1 MDELQKLYDV
11 LSRDGYYTKSFEE
24 FQVQYE
30 DPTYRDKVF
39 GVVSRDGLYTKSREE
54 FDVKYSPLKK
64 KEELVQ
70 EDTVSVSEDGGLV
83 SPTIAEVDTTVIGQ
97 VPQEFGG
104 DEVEQYTPEKV
115 EEGRDTR
122 LAGYVDP
129 LSIQLLGMYPDDEKL
144 RIAQEE
150 HDRDVAYTESIE
162 KELAFGGN
170 LLTEGANQFERSVSN
185 LSEFQRKTHDTPKPI
200 GDYGEE
206 FVVPKMNYEFGQ
218 YGFEFE
224 ETGVGDAMIVTAS
237 NDETLRVNLDTFLE
251 IGDTENTAE
260 LQEFLRKNKDTTLTQ
275 LAEDEVRVLNEEE
288 IVSTVRTFNTE
299 TETFREEQNAFV
311 KEYTEFVAE
320 LTELEDLGTDA
331 VNADP
336 ELLAQY
342 REKLARKKEYQ
353 DEYTELRERSKGFAA
368 QGARLDKLAA
378 EYAEMQS
385 EQGTFW
391 EGIWNRF
398 AKYPSTIAS
407 STTRALL
414 GAGIELLPTE
424 GLVGVDNYAERL
436 GLEVPEGMSDE
447 EGIEW
452 LKGQEEVVTT
462 TPTEVGVDGV
472 IVGRTTRSYPEYEA
486 IINESQDRSLK
497 EFFYG
502 EKQYRNPYS
511 AVAATTDTDIGF
523 LDAIKLG
530 KDIFQSDNTT
540 EQWDELHSQNFWEG
554 ALLGVAESLPA
565 MVGGAGIAGMAQR
578 TAQMYALSTE
588 HVYDEM
594 QQDAAFDDISETE
607 KFMIT
612 APIGIAVG
620 ILEAVGFRNV
630 ISGNPLVLN
639 LVSRALKKTGKGTTA
654 KTFGELIRKDVDG
667 WMSRGLLVLTAAGA
681 AEFETGLA
689 QEIAE
694 VGVKDIYNEIKGKD
708 MFQTPDTWT
717 QYVGQVLRAGAQEAV
732 GGFVLGAPSAVAA
745 AAKKGELTSVDD
757 TSWAIFKGLLTD
769 PEYKTQYVTK
779 LKQQVAAGEISSKE
793 QQEKLALVNQLL
805 GVMPQIPTDF
815 NEAQQRQA
823 LELLFKKQELESEIE
838 GKDDSLVKR
847 QKKKIADITVQLE
860 AIAEQAAIEQ
870 QQDKAAEADI
880 AEEGVSSKTQEEVTE
895 DVTEEE
901 QGDVEEFF
909 GETVEETTEQVN
921 DNLSINKKGS
931 YKFSPTQKSIR
942 NRVVKA
948 ARMGAKAI
956 SKVLPDVRIVLHE
969 SNDEY
974 LKFDKEGQPGTF
986 VDNAIHINLS
996 KANVRTIPHE
1006 IFHAVFINKVKTDA
1020 AAAKAAEKMMLSVR
1034 KTLED
1039 GSALA
1044 KRIDSFAAQYTE
1056 GLEEFQNEE
1065 RLAELVGI
1073 LSSEYKNLNK
1083 PAKNKV
1089 IQFLKNFAK
1098 RFGIDLD
1105 SDFGKTDESVIDLLN
1120 TISRK
1125 VRKGEVIEEAD
1136 ISLLE
1141 QIPYSEGEVVTPV
1154 EGDMK
1159 PQGRKQKNIFE
1170 GLDFVESLPVVSL
1183 REFIDSVKGK
1193 IFAVTS
1199 DATKVGYDNNGERVD
1214 GGFGY
1219 SAFKE
1224 NLAGNIGFA
1233 SLNMEVA
1240 KKTLAKIA
1248 KNFTSGD
1255 VIGIMIMVQNPS
1267 ATIGNYYGGKYL
1279 GRGLKQLQEADGAAY
1294 QLMIDEVT
1302 KLLQTNKKIRNA
1314 LKQKQTEQKLID
1326 LLRDPSKLTENE
1338 FAKEWISDTTFEV
1351 RREMLKAMIIN
1362 SPDTRTNKST
1372 PIYKTM
1378 LKDAG
1383 FSLQDFLM
1391 EYGDVRLIGENN
1403 LKEDNGGFLV
1413 GGFKMTVPKSGEVN
1427 TLIAEVETKG
1437 FTHPQFNG
1445 KLPSTGE
1452 HFLFDGL
1459 YPIQENLQE
1468 FAVGE
1473 TRIGEEMQEDADARV
1488 RKLAKKKGLGVF
1500 ERRFVDKG
1508 SDNYVPIKKR
1518 GYRHLTS
1525 QAKIIFKNQ
1534 NEELLVESTPLL
1546 AANVARGM
1554 GLKTKEA
1561 VPAGVDYTT
1570 APRQQKLDEGRT
1582 EVDGMKSGKKTTVNA
1597 FKIFKGL
1604 GGKVDLYGMRI
1615 NAHEGAEGMFTSI
1628 DRDLAD
1634 QYAGDVG
1641 VVEAVVPEG
1650 TTVEVVEVTGKK
1662 VSEYRQAEVDAINNS
1677 EADVV
1682 KLITLDGRLRAG
1694 ERKQSQYII
1703 KNADLLTELGAA
1715 KPAPRQQKSMNDIIQ
1730 EGREANFRD
1739 AVLRDYL
1746 IRVRKFQARVVDA
1759 ALEVSR
1765 DMFEKLPN
1773 SFKDMIGGIKSGEKL
1788 YKKVEDYRKK
1798 LERRNARSK
1807 YKTEAEIKA
1816 MVKAYAK
1823 ELRGSY
1829 DTIAEMQE
1837 KLDKYRALIKKNRR
1851 AWKQRGPLTD
1861 AEIATMVAK
1870 ERGRLM
1876 EQRDAKREAA
1886 NAKVAQFEVKEIR
1899 KNNKRVKILSE
1910 QEIMDALIEY
1920 MQAQPEYKNEGD
1932 SYVEKGKK
1940 KFRKGISTQQA
1951 RMVIDLQKG
1960 VGIRPTQDMSAKI
1973 RRARIAVAERM
1984 KGQRDVQAV
1993 KRALRNFM
2001 RVSLPAELYTKKEV
2015 LDLLYKIEI
2024 ATEDKLDNL
2033 MEEVTEFVISK
2044 NVEALRRSVKN
2055 ILEGKYTDIVSGRKK
2070 GVKIDLAT
2078 MEQLESIKKRV
2089 LKKGTAK
2096 EVTDANAK
2104 LQEQW
2109 NELDKKPD
2117 ATVEEQMEMVA
2128 LQIIIELNNS
2138 LVMEDTDSNKVSTLD
2153 AVNTTL
2159 VEMVEFGKTVLQ
2171 QELAE
2176 SKEEYERQFKIA
2188 YEEITGRFI
2197 KDENLKQALEE
2208 ELQYRGTEKSR
2219 QEVKARIKRFAKF
2232 IANYTNIVFRSA
2244 EALDGLM
2251 DAISKMPG
2259 ELFGGRLQEEI
2270 TAKVDESTRTFKQ
2283 RKMYVE
2289 AKVQAKLEELYG
2301 KGWRK
2306 IAREHRKKKTPI
2318 ALNEEAIRA
2327 AEQAYEDNPSKENKE
2342 ALNDALNKH
2351 ERMYSQNQMYYL
2363 YNQYK
2368 DTSNHGAFEKMF
2380 GKNHA
2385 DIMAKIEEA
2394 LDPDVKE
2401 FADWQVNEFFPELYD
2416 YYNDIYKRIYRTN
2429 MPWNVHY
2436 AGRIYRD
2443 GVTVEPLDLLSGNNA
2458 FNNSVNGASTRAR
2471 LENNL
2476 RIREMDGTDALMSY
2490 LNDMEYF
2497 GAYSETIRDVNKI
2510 FTNEYIKD
2518 AIESIHG
2525 KPTMRLITNMI
2536 EKIAN
2541 KGTRTEMMAG
2551 FINSMNTAFI
2561 VSRLG
2566 LSPVILIKQLTST
2579 FTFANDIGFRN
2590 WTKYSAKSIPQLKD
2604 TWREIRENSVYMQD
2618 RKYDGIM
2625 KAIESYS
2632 DEAMKK
2638 FVPSPTKDFFVNVA
2652 MYMVKFGDRSAIY
2665 LGGTPNYLFYK
2676 DQALKEGKTE
2686 QEAIDIAIR
2695 KFERDTKRTQ
2705 QSADLQD
2712 KDIFQTSNPVI
2723 RAMNM
2728 FLSTPKQYLRKEIQ
2742 AVRSLNRK
2750 LLAWD
2755 KNAGKG
2761 TVKENVR
2768 TLLMYHV
2775 FMPVLFQYVAMGLP
2789 GMLRGWRDD
2798 DEDDLIR
2805 AAVIGNLNA
2814 LFILGEAVTF
2824 LGDYFTG
2831 KPWAGESAKTV
2842 GMLNVIG
2849 GIVQRFKRA
2858 DETKDPEKKAEQ
2870 MKKAYAELI
2879 TLTGIP
2885 APTLAKLADN
2895 YDKIIS
2901 GEADDTGEL
2910 ILRLLNFS
2918 EYQILGPKKDDKKVK
2933 TIQEINEAYD
2943 RQLRKEEQEMKRQQK
2958 LLEDR
2963 GRERTRGRSRS
2974 SGRGRSRRR

>member
-1 MDELQKLYDV
+1 LLY
-11 LSRDGYYTKSFEE
+11 
-24 FQVQYE
+24 
-30 DPTYRDKVF
+30 
-39 GVVSRDGLYTKSREE
+39 
-54 FDVKYSPLKK
+54 
-64 KEELVQ
+64 
-70 EDTVSVSEDGGLV
+70 
-83 SPTIAEVDTTVIGQ
+83 
-97 VPQEFGG
+97 
-104 DEVEQYTPEKV
+104 
-115 EEGRDTR
+115 
-122 LAGYVDP
+122 
-129 LSIQLLGMYPDDEKL
+129 
-144 RIAQEE
+144 
-150 HDRDVAYTESIE
+150 
-162 KELAFGGN
+162 
-170 LLTEGANQFERSVSN
+170 
-185 LSEFQRKTHDTPKPI
+185 
-200 GDYGEE
+200 
-206 FVVPKMNYEFGQ
+206 
-218 YGFEFE
+218 
-224 ETGVGDAMIVTAS
+224 
-237 NDETLRVNLDTFLE
+237 
-251 IGDTENTAE
+251 
-260 LQEFLRKNKDTTLTQ
+260 
-275 LAEDEVRVLNEEE
+275 
-288 IVSTVRTFNTE
+288 
-299 TETFREEQNAFV
+299 
-311 KEYTEFVAE
+311 
-320 LTELEDLGTDA
+320 
-331 VNADP
+331 
-336 ELLAQY
+336 
-342 REKLARKKEYQ
+342 
-353 DEYTELRERSKGFAA
+353 
-368 QGARLDKLAA
+368 
-378 EYAEMQS
+378 
-385 EQGTFW
+385 
-391 EGIWNRF
+391 
-398 AKYPSTIAS
+398 
-407 STTRALL
+407 
-414 GAGIELLPTE
+414 
-424 GLVGVDNYAERL
+424 
-436 GLEVPEGMSDE
+436 
-447 EGIEW
+447 
-452 LKGQEEVVTT
+452 
-462 TPTEVGVDGV
+462 
-472 IVGRTTRSYPEYEA
+472 
-486 IINESQDRSLK
+486 
-497 EFFYG
+497 
-502 EKQYRNPYS
+502 
-511 AVAATTDTDIGF
+511 
-523 LDAIKLG
+523 
-530 KDIFQSDNTT
+530 
-540 EQWDELHSQNFWEG
+540 
-554 ALLGVAESLPA
+554 
-565 MVGGAGIAGMAQR
+565 
-578 TAQMYALSTE
+578 
-588 HVYDEM
+588 
-594 QQDAAFDDISETE
+594 
-607 KFMIT
+607 
-612 APIGIAVG
+612 
-620 ILEAVGFRNV
+620 
-630 ISGNPLVLN
+630 
-639 LVSRALKKTGKGTTA
+639 
-654 KTFGELIRKDVDG
+654 
-667 WMSRGLLVLTAAGA
+667 
-681 AEFETGLA
+681 
-689 QEIAE
+689 
-694 VGVKDIYNEIKGKD
+694 
-708 MFQTPDTWT
+708 
-717 QYVGQVLRAGAQEAV
+717 
-732 GGFVLGAPSAVAA
+732 
-745 AAKKGELTSVDD
+745 
-757 TSWAIFKGLLTD
+757 
-769 PEYKTQYVTK
+769 
-779 LKQQVAAGEISSKE
+779 
-793 QQEKLALVNQLL
+793 
-805 GVMPQIPTDF
+805 
-815 NEAQQRQA
+815 
-823 LELLFKKQELESEIE
+823 
-838 GKDDSLVKR
+838 
-847 QKKKIADITVQLE
+847 
-860 AIAEQAAIEQ
+860 
-870 QQDKAAEADI
+870 
-880 AEEGVSSKTQEEVTE
+880 
-895 DVTEEE
+895 
-901 QGDVEEFF
+901 
-909 GETVEETTEQVN
+909 
-921 DNLSINKKGS
+921 
-931 YKFSPTQKSIR
+931 
-942 NRVVKA
+942 
-948 ARMGAKAI
+948 
-956 SKVLPDVRIVLHE
+956 
-969 SNDEY
+969 
-974 LKFDKEGQPGTF
+974 
-986 VDNAIHINLS
+986 
-996 KANVRTIPHE
+996 
-1006 IFHAVFINKVKTDA
+1006 
-1020 AAAKAAEKMMLSVR
+1020 
-1034 KTLED
+1034 
-1039 GSALA
+1039 
-1044 KRIDSFAAQYTE
+1044 
-1056 GLEEFQNEE
+1056 
-1065 RLAELVGI
+1065 
-1073 LSSEYKNLNK
+1073 
-1083 PAKNKV
+1083 
-1089 IQFLKNFAK
+1089 
-1098 RFGIDLD
+1098 
-1105 SDFGKTDESVIDLLN
+1105 
-1120 TISRK
+1120 
-1125 VRKGEVIEEAD
+1125 
-1136 ISLLE
+1136 
-1141 QIPYSEGEVVTPV
+1141 
-1154 EGDMK
+1154 
-1159 PQGRKQKNIFE
+1159 
-1170 GLDFVESLPVVSL
+1170 
-1183 REFIDSVKGK
+1183 
-1193 IFAVTS
+1193 
-1199 DATKVGYDNNGERVD
+1199 ATKVGYDNNGERVD

-1219 SAFKE
+1219 TAIIE
-1224 NLAGNIGFA
+1224 NLKDNIGFA
-1233 SLNMEVA
+1233 SLDMDVA
-1240 KKTLAKIA
+1240 AKTLKKIA
-1248 KNFTSGD
+1248 KKFKAG
-1255 VIGIMIMVQNPS
+1255 VEIGVLIMVQNPS
-1267 ATIGNYYGGKYL
+1267 ASIGYYYGGKYL
-1279 GRGLKQLQEADGAAY
+1279 GRGLKKLQESDATTYDA
-1294 QLMIDEVT
+1294 MIDAIINLMET
-1302 KLLQTNKKIRNA
+1302 NAKIKDGLATNKT
-1314 LKQKQTEQKLID
+1314 QDKLIK
-1326 LLRDPSKLTENE
+1326 LLRDPSKYSENE
-1338 FAKEWISDTTFEV
+1338 FAQEWITDTTFEV
-1351 RREMLKAMIIN
+1351 RREMLKAMIIK
-1362 SPDTRTNKST
+1362 SADTRTNKST
-1372 PIYKTM
+1372 PVYKMM
-1378 LKDAG
+1378 LKEAG
-1383 FSLQDFLM
+1383 FNLQDFLM
-1391 EYGDVRLIGENN
+1391 EYGDVKLIGEQNI
-1403 LKEDNGGFLV
+1403 KEDKGGFLV
-1413 GGFKMTVPKSGEVN
+1413 GGFKMTTPKSSDVKALMSRVN
-1427 TLIAEVETKG
+1427 NQG

-1445 KLPSTGE
+1445 KLPSTGQ

-1459 YPIQENLQE
+1459 YPIQENLVE
-1468 FAVGE
+1468 FAE
-1473 TRIGEEMQEDADARV
+1473 KQTRITKDKQAEADARV
-1488 RKLAKKKGLGVF
+1488 REVAEEKGPGIF
-1500 ERRFVDKG
+1500 ERKFTDTDSK
-1508 SDNYVPIKKR
+1508 NYVAPENR
-1518 GYRHLTS
+1518 GYRHMTAY
-1525 QAKIIFKNQ
+1525 AKIIFKTKNK
-1534 NEELLVESTPLL
+1534 ELLKVVEPLL
-1546 AANVARGM
+1546 SADVARGIGIKM
-1554 GLKTKEA
+1554 KEE

-1582 EVDGMKSGKKTTVNA
+1582 EVDGMKSGKKTIVNP

-1746 IRVRKFQARVVDA
+1746 IRVRKFQAKVVDA

-1773 SFKDMIGGIKSGEKL
+1773 SFKDMIGGVKAGEKL

-2015 LDLLYKIEI
+2015 LDLLYQIEI

-2033 MEEVTEFVISK
+2033 MEQVTKLVISK
-2044 NVEALRRSVKN
+2044 NVEALRRSIKN
-2055 ILEGKYTDIVSGRKK
+2055 ILEGKYTDIVNGRKR
-2070 GVKIDLAT
+2070 GGIKIDLAT
-2078 MEQLESIKKRV
+2078 VEQLESIKKRA
-2089 LKKGTAK
+2089 LKKDTKDKQFAK
-2096 EVTDANAK
+2096 KVTDANAK

-2159 VEMVEFGKTVLQ
+2159 VEMVVEMVEFGKTVLQ

-2208 ELQYRGTEKSR
+2208 ELQHRGTEKSR
-2219 QEVKARIKRFAKF
+2219 QEVKARIKKFAKF
-2232 IANYTNIVFRSA
+2232 IANYVNIVFRSA

-2368 DTSNHGAFEKMF
+2368 DPSNHGAFEKMF

-2394 LDPDVKE
+2394 LDPNVKA

-2510 FTNEYIKD
+2510 FTNEYVKD

-2918 EYQILGPKKDDKKVK
+2918 QYQISGPKKDDKKVK

-2943 RQLRKEEQEMKRQQK
+2943 RQLRKEEQEKKRQQK

-2974 SGRGRSRRR
+2974 SGRGRSRER

>member
-1 MDELQKLYDV
+1 
-11 LSRDGYYTKSFEE
+11 
-24 FQVQYE
+24 
-30 DPTYRDKVF
+30 
-39 GVVSRDGLYTKSREE
+39 
-54 FDVKYSPLKK
+54 
-64 KEELVQ
+64 
-70 EDTVSVSEDGGLV
+70 
-83 SPTIAEVDTTVIGQ
+83 
-97 VPQEFGG
+97 
-104 DEVEQYTPEKV
+104 
-115 EEGRDTR
+115 
-122 LAGYVDP
+122 
-129 LSIQLLGMYPDDEKL
+129 
-144 RIAQEE
+144 
-150 HDRDVAYTESIE
+150 
-162 KELAFGGN
+162 
-170 LLTEGANQFERSVSN
+170 
-185 LSEFQRKTHDTPKPI
+185 
-200 GDYGEE
+200 
-206 FVVPKMNYEFGQ
+206 
-218 YGFEFE
+218 
-224 ETGVGDAMIVTAS
+224 
-237 NDETLRVNLDTFLE
+237 
-251 IGDTENTAE
+251 
-260 LQEFLRKNKDTTLTQ
+260 
-275 LAEDEVRVLNEEE
+275 
-288 IVSTVRTFNTE
+288 
-299 TETFREEQNAFV
+299 
-311 KEYTEFVAE
+311 
-320 LTELEDLGTDA
+320 
-331 VNADP
+331 
-336 ELLAQY
+336 
-342 REKLARKKEYQ
+342 
-353 DEYTELRERSKGFAA
+353 
-368 QGARLDKLAA
+368 
-378 EYAEMQS
+378 
-385 EQGTFW
+385 
-391 EGIWNRF
+391 
-398 AKYPSTIAS
+398 
-407 STTRALL
+407 
-414 GAGIELLPTE
+414 
-424 GLVGVDNYAERL
+424 
-436 GLEVPEGMSDE
+436 
-447 EGIEW
+447 
-452 LKGQEEVVTT
+452 
-462 TPTEVGVDGV
+462 
-472 IVGRTTRSYPEYEA
+472 
-486 IINESQDRSLK
+486 
-497 EFFYG
+497 
-502 EKQYRNPYS
+502 
-511 AVAATTDTDIGF
+511 
-523 LDAIKLG
+523 
-530 KDIFQSDNTT
+530 
-540 EQWDELHSQNFWEG
+540 
-554 ALLGVAESLPA
+554 
-565 MVGGAGIAGMAQR
+565 
-578 TAQMYALSTE
+578 
-588 HVYDEM
+588 
-594 QQDAAFDDISETE
+594 
-607 KFMIT
+607 
-612 APIGIAVG
+612 
-620 ILEAVGFRNV
+620 
-630 ISGNPLVLN
+630 
-639 LVSRALKKTGKGTTA
+639 
-654 KTFGELIRKDVDG
+654 
-667 WMSRGLLVLTAAGA
+667 
-681 AEFETGLA
+681 
-689 QEIAE
+689 
-694 VGVKDIYNEIKGKD
+694 
-708 MFQTPDTWT
+708 
-717 QYVGQVLRAGAQEAV
+717 
-732 GGFVLGAPSAVAA
+732 
-745 AAKKGELTSVDD
+745 
-757 TSWAIFKGLLTD
+757 
-769 PEYKTQYVTK
+769 
-779 LKQQVAAGEISSKE
+779 
-793 QQEKLALVNQLL
+793 
-805 GVMPQIPTDF
+805 
-815 NEAQQRQA
+815 
-823 LELLFKKQELESEIE
+823 
-838 GKDDSLVKR
+838 
-847 QKKKIADITVQLE
+847 
-860 AIAEQAAIEQ
+860 
-870 QQDKAAEADI
+870 
-880 AEEGVSSKTQEEVTE
+880 
-895 DVTEEE
+895 
-901 QGDVEEFF
+901 
-909 GETVEETTEQVN
+909 
-921 DNLSINKKGS
+921 
-931 YKFSPTQKSIR
+931 
-942 NRVVKA
+942 
-948 ARMGAKAI
+948 
-956 SKVLPDVRIVLHE
+956 
-969 SNDEY
+969 
-974 LKFDKEGQPGTF
+974 
-986 VDNAIHINLS
+986 
-996 KANVRTIPHE
+996 
-1006 IFHAVFINKVKTDA
+1006 
-1020 AAAKAAEKMMLSVR
+1020 
-1034 KTLED
+1034 
-1039 GSALA
+1039 
-1044 KRIDSFAAQYTE
+1044 
-1056 GLEEFQNEE
+1056 
-1065 RLAELVGI
+1065 
-1073 LSSEYKNLNK
+1073 
-1083 PAKNKV
+1083 
-1089 IQFLKNFAK
+1089 
-1098 RFGIDLD
+1098 
-1105 SDFGKTDESVIDLLN
+1105 
-1120 TISRK
+1120 
-1125 VRKGEVIEEAD
+1125 
-1136 ISLLE
+1136 
-1141 QIPYSEGEVVTPV
+1141 
-1154 EGDMK
+1154 
-1159 PQGRKQKNIFE
+1159 
-1170 GLDFVESLPVVSL
+1170 
-1183 REFIDSVKGK
+1183 
-1193 IFAVTS
+1193 
-1199 DATKVGYDNNGERVD
+1199 
-1214 GGFGY
+1214 
-1219 SAFKE
+1219 
-1224 NLAGNIGFA
+1224 
-1233 SLNMEVA
+1233 
-1240 KKTLAKIA
+1240 
-1248 KNFTSGD
+1248 
-1255 VIGIMIMVQNPS
+1255 
-1267 ATIGNYYGGKYL
+1267 
-1279 GRGLKQLQEADGAAY
+1279 
-1294 QLMIDEVT
+1294 
-1302 KLLQTNKKIRNA
+1302 
-1314 LKQKQTEQKLID
+1314 
-1326 LLRDPSKLTENE
+1326 
-1338 FAKEWISDTTFEV
+1338 
-1351 RREMLKAMIIN
+1351 
-1362 SPDTRTNKST
+1362 
-1372 PIYKTM
+1372 
-1378 LKDAG
+1378 
-1383 FSLQDFLM
+1383 
-1391 EYGDVRLIGENN
+1391 
-1403 LKEDNGGFLV
+1403 
-1413 GGFKMTVPKSGEVN
+1413 
-1427 TLIAEVETKG
+1427 
-1437 FTHPQFNG
+1437 
-1445 KLPSTGE
+1445 
-1452 HFLFDGL
+1452 
-1459 YPIQENLQE
+1459 
-1468 FAVGE
+1468 
-1473 TRIGEEMQEDADARV
+1473 
-1488 RKLAKKKGLGVF
+1488 
-1500 ERRFVDKG
+1500 
-1508 SDNYVPIKKR
+1508 
-1518 GYRHLTS
+1518 
-1525 QAKIIFKNQ
+1525 
-1534 NEELLVESTPLL
+1534 
-1546 AANVARGM
+1546 
-1554 GLKTKEA
+1554 
-1561 VPAGVDYTT
+1561 
-1570 APRQQKLDEGRT
+1570 
-1582 EVDGMKSGKKTTVNA
+1582 
-1597 FKIFKGL
+1597 
-1604 GGKVDLYGMRI
+1604 
-1615 NAHEGAEGMFTSI
+1615 
-1628 DRDLAD
+1628 
-1634 QYAGDVG
+1634 
-1641 VVEAVVPEG
+1641 
-1650 TTVEVVEVTGKK
+1650 
-1662 VSEYRQAEVDAINNS
+1662 
-1677 EADVV
+1677 
-1682 KLITLDGRLRAG
+1682 
-1694 ERKQSQYII
+1694 
-1703 KNADLLTELGAA
+1703 
-1715 KPAPRQQKSMNDIIQ
+1715 
-1730 EGREANFRD
+1730 
-1739 AVLRDYL
+1739 
-1746 IRVRKFQARVVDA
+1746 
-1759 ALEVSR
+1759 
-1765 DMFEKLPN
+1765 
-1773 SFKDMIGGIKSGEKL
+1773 
-1788 YKKVEDYRKK
+1788 
-1798 LERRNARSK
+1798 
-1807 YKTEAEIKA
+1807 
-1816 MVKAYAK
+1816 
-1823 ELRGSY
+1823 
-1829 DTIAEMQE
+1829 MQE

>member
-237 NDETLRVNLDTFLE
+237 NDETLRVNFDTFLE

-275 LAEDEVRVLNEEE
+275 LAEDKVRVLNEEE

-414 GAGIELLPTE
+414 GAGIELLPTK

-462 TPTEVGVDGV
+462 TQEVGVDGV

-620 ILEAVGFRNV
+620 ILETIGFRNLT
-630 ISGNPLVLN
+630 SSNPLVLN
-639 LVSRALKKTGKGTTA
+639 LVSRALKKSGKGTTA
-654 KTFGELIRKDVDG
+654 KTFGELIRKDIESG
-667 WMSRGLLVLTAAGA
+667 GRKFLAMLGAAGA

-1362 SPDTRTNKST
+1362 SPDTKTNKST

-1554 GLKTKEA
+1554 GLKIKEA

-1650 TTVEVVEVTGKK
+1650 ATVEVVEVTGKK

-2368 DTSNHGAFEKMF
+2368 DPSNHGAFEKMF